1 VNKTKAF
8 FLSLPLFFSTPSL
21 GGTIIVPVQDILMEI
36 PNFGN
41 APDFN
46 FWNGMNGGMPVNE
59 NTRQPRKTRELREQE
74 LIDLIYELYPDAT
87 SIRIWRGNVI
97 IKLPD

>member
-1 VNKTKAF
+1 MIKQFA
-8 FLSLPLFFSTPSL
+8 LSLPLLFCSVSNAETL
-21 GGTIIVPVQDILMEI
+21 IIPVQDILMEI
-36 PNFGN
+36 PNFRN

-59 NTRQPRKTRELREQE
+59 NTTQGRKTRAQREQE
-74 LIDLIYELYPDAT
+74 LIDLIHELYPDAT

-97 IKLPD
+97 IRIP

>member
-1 VNKTKAF
+1 MMLKAF
-8 FLSLPLFFSTPSL
+8 ALTAALALSTPL
-21 GGTIIVPVQDILMEI
+21 MGATIIVPVQDILMEI
-36 PNFGN
+36 PNFQN

-59 NTRQPRKTRELREQE
+59 NTAQSRKTRAQREQE
-74 LIDLIYELYPDAT
+74 LIDLIYELYPDAI

-97 IKLPD
+97 IRLPD

>member
-1 VNKTKAF
+1 MVKA
-8 FLSLPLFFSTPSL
+8 LALTAALALSTPL
-21 GGTIIVPVQDILMEI
+21 MGATIIVPVQDILMEI
-36 PNFGN
+36 PNFQN

-59 NTRQPRKTRELREQE
+59 NTTQGRKTRAQREQE
-74 LIDLIYELYPDAT
+74 LIDLIYELYPDAI

-97 IKLPD
+97 IRLPD